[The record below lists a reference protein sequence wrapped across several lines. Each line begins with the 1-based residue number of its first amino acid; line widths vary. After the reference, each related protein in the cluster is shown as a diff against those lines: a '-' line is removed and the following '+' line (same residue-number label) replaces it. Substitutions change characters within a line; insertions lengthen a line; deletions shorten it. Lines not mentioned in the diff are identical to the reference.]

1 MAFTISNI
9 QILIISATAFLAVFL
24 LFLGIYQYIRQN
36 ARDRELIKKV
46 QSSSENRNALLNT
59 KNLSLETPGKA
70 KKLISNFLNI
80 MGKGFVTE
88 KSTDYS
94 KMSKRFLMAGLYKAN
109 TPAFFWASKFLL
121 AFSLP
126 VCFFI
131 GIIFLKP
138 LDGSAKL
145 LISLIFAFSGYYLPD
160 IWLRMK
166 TSARKQKIVEALP
179 DALDLMVVCVETG
192 LGLDAAINR
201 VAEEIKLSHEVL
213 SYELNILN
221 LEIRGGKSRQ
231 DALRNLAARTG
242 VGDIDSLVTLLIQT
256 DKFGTSVAQ
265 SLKVFSDSFRTK
277 RFQRAEERAAKL
289 PVKLMVPLILFI
301 FPALFVAILGPA
313 AIRIYKTLLHP

>member
-1 MAFTISNI
+1 MAFTISNV

-36 ARDRELIKKV
+36 AGARELIEKV
-46 QSSSENRNALLNT
+46 RNSSENRNAQLNT
-59 KNLSLETPGKA
+59 KNLSLETMGKA

-80 MGKGFVTE
+80 LGKRFVTE

-94 KMSKRFLMAGLYKAN
+94 QMSNRVLMAGLRKAN
-109 TPAFFWASKFLL
+109 VPAFFWGSKFLF

-126 VCFFI
+126 VCFFL
-131 GIIFLKP
+131 GITFLKP

-145 LISLIFAFSGYYLPD
+145 VTSFLLAFSGYYLPD

-166 TSARKQKIVEALP
+166 TSARKKKIVEGLP

-231 DALRNLAARTG
+231 DALRNLATRTG
-242 VGDIDSLVTLLIQT
+242 VEDIDSLVTLLIQT

-265 SLKVFSDSFRTK
+265 SLRVFSDSFRTK
-277 RFQRAEERAAKL
+277 RFQRAERIAAQL
-289 PVKLMVPLILFI
+289 PVKLMLPLILFI

-313 AIRIYKTLLHP
+313 AIRVYQVFLRP